1 MRPHSLSSGLATM
14 TSVSR
19 SDGPGLPLPARN
31 SAQSFGFGR
40 AARNVLAL
48 CIMAASVCGSLGLA
62 VLPAGCVVPVPLEL
76 DQPDAAP
83 NAPPIILSVKDM
95 SLNEVLSPGPLQL
108 HTVDETGQFFFT
120 LSDNDSGDQLEVHL
134 YADYN
139 RVDTTG
145 LVHQNNFLSVC
156 LAPPGDVRTTICGL
170 SNICAGLAGNGF
182 TNPHFL
188 EAVVSDRPIDFDAS
202 PPFRAIPA
210 PGLSTSRAWFLDCI

>member
-19 SDGPGLPLPARN
+19 SDGPGLRLPVRN
-31 SAQSFGFGR
+31 HAQSLGFGR

-48 CIMAASVCGSLGLA
+48 CIMAVSVCGSLGLA

-83 NAPPIILSVKDM
+83 NSPPIILSVKDET
-95 SLNEVLSPGPLQL
+95 LTEVVSPELEL
-108 HTVDETGQFFFT
+108 KTVDETGEFSFT
-120 LSDNDSGDQLEVHL
+120 LSDNDRNDQLEVHL

-139 RVDTTG
+139 RVDGTG
-145 LVHQNNFLSVC
+145 VLHQNNFLSVC
-156 LAPPGDVRTTICGL
+156 LAPPGDVRTTVCGL
-170 SNICAGLAGNGF
+170 SNICAGLVGNGF

-188 EAVVSDRPIDFDAS
+188 EAVVSDRAIDFDAA

-210 PGLSTSRAWFLDCI
+210 PGLSTSRAWFLDCL